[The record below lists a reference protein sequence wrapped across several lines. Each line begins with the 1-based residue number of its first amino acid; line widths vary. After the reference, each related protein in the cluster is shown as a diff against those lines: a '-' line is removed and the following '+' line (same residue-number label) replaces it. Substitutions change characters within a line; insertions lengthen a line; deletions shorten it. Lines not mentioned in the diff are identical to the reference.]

1 MRDTPMPAATSEGH
15 DRLIGTA
22 EVLLQVGQVVTG
34 SALRAA
40 VRNFR

>member
-1 MRDTPMPAATSEGH
+1 MSASTSEGH

-22 EVLLQVGQVVTG
+22 KVLLEVCQAVTG

>member
-1 MRDTPMPAATSEGH
+1 MLAATGEGY
-15 DRLIGTA
+15 DGLIGTA
-22 EVLLQVGQVVTG
+22 EVLLEVFQVVTG

>member
-1 MRDTPMPAATSEGH
+1 MSAVTSERH

-22 EVLLQVGQVVTG
+22 KVLLDVCREVTG